1 MSQDWVIKS
10 RAHACAISGEPFAD
24 GANIYSVLS
33 RGEDGYVRADIS
45 EAHWKDAPR
54 DHIVSFWRT
63 AYQAPPPP
71 TAEPLKKETVETL
84 LRQYMSRE
92 DYSRIEVVFI
102 LTVML
107 ERKRVLIERDVQ
119 RKEDGSK
126 IRIYEH
132 KQTGEIF
139 TIPDPELRLDQ
150 LADVQLQVN
159 ELLGI
164 GQAVQPGVSSPTPAP
179 TPAPENPSNQPEPG

>member
-10 RAHACAISGEPFAD
+10 RAHACAISGETFTD
-24 GANIYSVLS
+24 GANIYSVLR
-33 RGEDGYVRADIS
+33 RGEQGYERADIS
-45 EAHWKDAPR
+45 ASHWADAPR
-54 DHIVSFWRT
+54 DNVVSFWRT
-63 AYQAPPPP
+63 VYQAPPPP
-71 TAEPLKKETVETL
+71 TQEPLKKETVETL

-132 KQTGEIF
+132 KQTGEMF
-139 TIPDPELRLDQ
+139 AIPDPELRLDQ

-164 GQAVQPGVSSPTPAP
+164 GPAAPATPPAP
-179 TPAPENPSNQPEPG
+179 VTPPA

>member
-10 RAHACAISGEPFAD
+10 RAHTCAISGEPFAD
-24 GANIYSVLS
+24 GATIYSVLS
-33 RGEDGYVRADIS
+33 RGDEGYVRSDIS
-45 EAHWKDAPR
+45 EERWNDAPR
-54 DHIVSFWRT
+54 QDVISYWRT
-63 AYQAPPPP
+63 TYKAPPPP
-71 TAEPLKKETVETL
+71 AAEPLKKETVETL

-119 RKEDGSK
+119 RKDDGSK

-150 LADVQLQVN
+150 LAEVQAQVN

-164 GQAVQPGVSSPTPAP
+164 GPAVNAPAP
-179 TPAPENPSNQPEPG
+179 APDPAAETKAG

>member
-10 RAHACAISGEPFAD
+10 RAHTCAISGEPFTD
-24 GANIYSVLS
+24 GAAIYSTLN
-33 RGEDGYVRADIS
+33 RGNEGFERQDIC
-45 EAHWKDAPR
+45 EAHWPEAPR
-54 DHIVSFWRT
+54 DGIVSFWRT
-63 AYQAPPPP
+63 VYQAPPPP
-71 TAEPLKKETVETL
+71 AQEPLKKETVETL

-92 DYSRIEVVFI
+92 DYSRINVVYI

-119 RKEDGSK
+119 RKDDGSK
-126 IRIYEH
+126 LRIYEH

-139 TIPDPELRLDQ
+139 TVPDPELRLDQ
-150 LADVQLQVN
+150 LGDVQKEVN

-164 GQAVQPGVSSPTPAP
+164 GVPAAAAA
-179 TPAPENPSNQPEPG
+179 TAAATAPENPAASNEPPPAG